1 MNGNDDDIE
10 DDDVHWN
17 AVINDV
23 PGFTLKLK
31 HILQCVKSRVN
42 MVKEGILN
50 EAKRE
55 ALVAAAA
62 LVDLRNIPWSYISD
76 VSVSI
81 WKETEKFLQHYL
93 RFC

>member
-23 PGFTLKLK
+23 PGFSLKLK
-31 HILQCVKSRVN
+31 HILQRVKSRVN
-42 MVKEGILN
+42 MVKEGIQN

-55 ALVAAAA
+55 AS
-62 LVDLRNIPWSYISD
+62 NIWWGVTSLIIYIN
-76 VSVSI
+76 I
-81 WKETEKFLQHYL
+81 WNIKKIFIDNIV
-93 RFC
+93 